1 MKDPME
7 VMDELA
13 KEGLPYWDYQ
23 MPEQKNKYTKYMV
36 YALLGVVFLIAMF
49 FIFKPSSTT
58 SVSSELVL
66 PEPREV
72 SMPEQ
77 KEKVYQMEAWLQKQ
91 RDAQSMGEN
100 TSGNYNSE
108 KQFIEETTSNGLDYM
123 QLASFYSEGV
133 SAVTQELKEI
143 YKKEQPLEPIT
154 SILAPNKQDLFDRVD
169 YQMQNL
175 APSSAV
181 DAFELMEKSVAMAS
195 ALLPKDIGQMTE
207 NSVEKSTTVIK
218 VAKIQRV
225 ENDPMDIVST
235 LSAKGQ
241 DRDTSGV
248 VEVELPPFREEFFTP
263 IGLETQIKRVKNTI
277 KAVV

>member
-23 MPEQKNKYTKYMV
+23 APEQKNKYTKYKV
-36 YALLGVVFLIAMF
+36 YALLGVAFLIAMF
-49 FIFKPSSTT
+49 FIFKPSSTS
-58 SVSSELVL
+58 SVSSELAL

-91 RDAQSMGEN
+91 RDAQSMGEDI
-100 TSGNYNSE
+100 SE
-108 KQFIEETTSNGLDYM
+108 KQFMEETTSSGLDYM
-123 QLASFYSEGV
+123 QLASFYTEGV

-169 YQMQNL
+169 YQMQTL

-181 DAFELMEKSVAMAS
+181 SAFELMEKSVAMAS
-195 ALLPKDIGQMTE
+195 ALLPKDIGQIKE
-207 NSVEKSTTVIK
+207 NSVEKSSSVIK
-218 VAKIQRV
+218 AAKIQRV
-225 ENDPMDIVST
+225 EKDPMDIVST

-241 DRDTSGV
+241 VRDTSGIM
-248 VEVELPPFREEFFTP
+248 EVELPPFKQEFFTP
-263 IGLETQIKRVKNTI
+263 IGLETQIKRIKNTI